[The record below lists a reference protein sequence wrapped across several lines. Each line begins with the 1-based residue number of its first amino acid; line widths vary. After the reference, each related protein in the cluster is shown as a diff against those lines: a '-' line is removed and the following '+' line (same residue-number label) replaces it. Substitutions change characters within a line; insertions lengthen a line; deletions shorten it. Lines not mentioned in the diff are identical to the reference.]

1 MTSPVGK
8 AVAAFTILLYYGI
21 ANIAALRLA
30 ADKLYP
36 KRVAVLGLISC
47 VALAVSLPLITILTG
62 LGLLV
67 IGFVLRWL
75 FRKLK
80 DSSALN
86 HQSVGE

>member
-1 MTSPVGK
+1 
-8 AVAAFTILLYYGI
+8 VAAFTILLYYGI

-30 ADKLYP
+30 AADKLYL

-67 IGFVLRWL
+67 TGFVLRWL